1 MAIDIQE
8 EYGYGHDNTYT
19 DDEDGNKR
27 KYVRRG
33 EAADSEID
41 PFSPPF
47 SPSHLLTFLLPCCL
61 AASLR
66 AGPFYTQLLR
76 QLGSFWGPP
85 QYSLPVTTRPKERA
99 ERESLMAEEL
109 VEGRPRRR
117 AQGGRRAGMEGRK
130 IILGV
135 AIA

>member
-33 EAADSEID
+33 EAVDSECH
-41 PFSPPF
+41 PFSSTF
-47 SPSHLLTFLLPCCL
+47 SPSCCL
-61 AASLR
+61 AALLR

-85 QYSLPVTTRPKERA
+85 QYSLPITTRPKDRA

-130 IILGV
+130 ILLGV